1 MIEIPIVMALL
12 GRDVK
17 DKKKLLL
24 ITLGANVLTTI
35 MVYGVEKIFCEGYY
49 I

>member
-1 MIEIPIVMALL
+1 MEE
-12 GRDVK
+12 
-17 DKKKLLL
+17 KKKLLL

-49 I
+49 V